1 METLVLRPEEFAPS
15 IVDSRNNQSYNLGM
29 AQDAISEA
37 DQQTH
42 LQMWRS
48 FLEAHSTVVKHL
60 ERRMHEQHG
69 LPLAWWDV
77 LIQLA
82 DGPEGRLRMGELAE
96 SVLLTRSGIT
106 RLVDRMIGEGL
117 VEREPCPGDRRGYF
131 AVITQKGKDTIE
143 KIGPDHSKDAWE
155 VFLGHITQ
163 EEAELLEQV
172 FNRVLSAGK

>member
-1 METLVLRPEEFAPS
+1 
-15 IVDSRNNQSYNLGM
+15 M

-48 FLEAHSTVVKHL
+48 FLEAHSTVVKQL
-60 ERRMHEQHG
+60 ARRMQEQHG

-77 LIQLA
+77 LLQLA

-106 RLVDRMIGEGL
+106 RLVDRMIAAGL
-117 VEREPCPGDRRGYF
+117 VDREPCPGDRRGYF

-143 KIGPDHSKDAWE
+143 KVGPDHSKDAWE

-163 EEAELLEQV
+163 EEAALLGQV
-172 FNRVLSAGK
+172 FSRVLNASK

>member
-1 METLVLRPEEFAPS
+1 MPS
-15 IVDSRNNQSYNLGM
+15 TDTQNTQS
-29 AQDAISEA
+29 I
-37 DQQTH
+37 H

-48 FLEAHSTVVKHL
+48 FLETHSTVVKFL
-60 ERRMHEQHG
+60 ERRMDEQHG

-106 RLVDRMIGEGL
+106 RLVDRMIVAGL
-117 VEREPCPGDRRGYF
+117 VDREPCPGDRRGYY
-131 AVITQKGKDTIE
+131 AVITQQGRDTIE

-155 VFLGHITQ
+155 VFLGHIDE
-163 EEAELLEQV
+163 EEAALMSQV
-172 FNRVLSAGK
+172 FTRVLEAGR